1 MGIKSREAAAGLLI
15 GFVTSLTAAAA
26 EFQITSINQNSNGVT
41 LTWTNPVPGYAYTL
55 QERDSLT
62 AGDWSNAPTRYRWP
76 GVMTR
81 WTEPG
86 APRPGTRFYRVMG
99 ETIRTPERGK
109 ILSSSLVQNFT
120 LFLVKLYLAQW
131 GLPTDQAVWP
141 INFYKI
147 EYETVDPFGLP
158 ITASGALFVPQG
170 TSNSLPL
177 LSWQHGT
184 EFLKSQVPSTGES
197 SDIGLLFASSSY
209 VTAQPDYLG
218 MGDSPGFHPYLHAR
232 TEATAVV
239 DLLRAARTFC
249 GSNGIALNSQLFLAG
264 YSQGGH
270 ATMAADREIERNYTN
285 EFTVTA
291 CAPMAGPY
299 DMSDTA
305 FIVLNNTNYPVRA
318 YFPYVVA
325 GWLPVYHLADTL
337 EELLQPPYDQTLAPF
352 LDGFHDGYEV
362 NAATPQDEAGI
373 FYPDYEAAFL
383 SDTNHPLR
391 QAIADNNLLD
401 WTPRAPMHL
410 YHCSG
415 DDQVPYTNSVI
426 AYQTFTNNGACCVEM
441 IDPGAPQHLNHSAC
455 FYPSVLSA
463 KAWFDSLKQ

>member
-1 MGIKSREAAAGLLI
+1 M
-15 GFVTSLTAAAA
+15 
-26 EFQITSINQNSNGVT
+26 
-41 LTWTNPVPGYAYTL
+41 
-55 QERDSLT
+55 
-62 AGDWSNAPTRYRWP
+62 
-76 GVMTR
+76 
-81 WTEPG
+81 
-86 APRPGTRFYRVMG
+86 
-99 ETIRTPERGK
+99 
-109 ILSSSLVQNFT
+109 
-120 LFLVKLYLAQW
+120 
-131 GLPTDQAVWP
+131 LPTDQAIWP
-141 INFYKI
+141 VNLYKI
-147 EYETVDPFGLP
+147 DYETVDPFGLP

-170 TSNSLPL
+170 VSNSLPL
-177 LSWQHGT
+177 FSYQHGT

-197 SDIGLLFASSSY
+197 RDIGLLFASSGY
-209 VTAQPDYLG
+209 VTAQADYLG
-218 MGDSPGFHPYLHAR
+218 MGDSPGFHPYLYAR
-232 TEATAVV
+232 TEATAVI

-249 GSNGIALNSQLFLAG
+249 ASNGIVLNSQLFLAG

-325 GWLPVYHLADTL
+325 AWLPIYHLADTL
-337 EELLQPPYDQTLAPF
+337 EELLQPPYDQTLAPL
-352 LDGFHDGYEV
+352 LDGDHGGGAI
-362 NAATPQDEAGI
+362 NAATPQDEASI

-391 QAIADNNLLD
+391 RATADNDLLD

-426 AYQTFTNNGACCVEM
+426 AYQTFTNNGACCIEM

-463 KAWFDSLKQ
+463 KAWFDHLKE